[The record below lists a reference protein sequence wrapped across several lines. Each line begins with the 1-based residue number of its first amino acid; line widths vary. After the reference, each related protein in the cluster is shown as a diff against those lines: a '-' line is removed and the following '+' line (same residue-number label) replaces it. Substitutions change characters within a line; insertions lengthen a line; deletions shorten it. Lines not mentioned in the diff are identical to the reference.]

1 MMLVRGSVVW
11 ADFGQAVGSESS
23 KRRPAIV
30 VSNNG
35 ANVSAWQGGQ
45 GVITIVPLTTASRR
59 PYDFQ
64 VLIPS
69 SQSGLANDS
78 IAQAEQ
84 VRSVDVRRIQPSSA
98 VLGES
103 VMGEISRALKLHLGL
118 Y

>member
-1 MMLVRGSVVW
+1 MFVRGSVVW

-35 ANVSAWQGGQ
+35 ANVAAWQGGQ
-45 GVITIVPLTTASRR
+45 GVITIVPLTSASRR
-59 PYDFQ
+59 HYNFQ
-64 VLIPS
+64 VAIPAE
-69 SQSGLANDS
+69 QSGLTKDS

-84 VRSVDVRRIQPSSA
+84 VRSVDVRRIAPTSA
-98 VLGES
+98 VVGGSL
-103 VMGEISRALKLHLGL
+103 MGEISRALSLHLGL